1 MERSR
6 IEPGVLQVFRW
17 FAVLRIVL
25 LGAALGIT
33 YLIPFERRGPP
44 VDLPSLSVIP
54 WALLENALLFA
65 YLSWRRLHGTLGR
78 WYLPLG
84 ITLAALGLQ
93 LEQFWISPFTRIWQ
107 PEALL
112 FILLILVAWQ
122 YDFRWVV
129 LFSLAINGLE
139 FALETLFP
147 QPVFFITRSG
157 VPDNAILYGR
167 LIARMFSFL
176 VLGYVVTRLVA
187 AQRAQRHDLAAANK
201 KLVQHA
207 ATLEQLA
214 TSRERNRISREL
226 HDTLAHTLSAQT
238 VQLEAVMAV
247 WEPAPPKAQEM
258 LRQMLATARTGLEET
273 RRALR
278 ALRASPLEDLGLAQA
293 LRLLAQDFTDRNSL
307 ALEMDIAEHID
318 DISPEVEQCY
328 YRVAQEAL
336 ENTARHANARLVRVA
351 LSQVNGSVT
360 LTVSDD
366 GRGLEEGE
374 AENQRGLGIQ
384 GMRERAE
391 LIGASLE
398 LSSAPGKGTTVRLK
412 KESA

>member
-6 IEPGVLQVFRW
+6 IEPGILQVFRW
-17 FAVLRIVL
+17 FAILRIVL

-33 YLIPFERRGPP
+33 FLVPLERRGAPIGPP
-44 VDLPSLSVIP
+44 NISAVP
-54 WALLENALLFA
+54 WVFLENALLFG
-65 YLSWRRLHGTLGR
+65 YLSWVGLQGKLGR

-84 ITLAALGLQ
+84 IILATLGLQ
-93 LEQFWISPFTRIWQ
+93 LEQYWISPFTRIWQ

-122 YDFRWVV
+122 YDLRWVV

-139 FALETLFP
+139 IAFGLLFP
-147 QPVFFITRSG
+147 QPIFIIARGG
-157 VPDNAILYGR
+157 VADNTIFYGR
-167 LIARMFSFL
+167 LIARLFSFL
-176 VLGYVVTRLVA
+176 ILGYVVTRLVA

-201 KLVQHA
+201 KLIQHA

-214 TSRERNRISREL
+214 TSLERNRISREL

-293 LRLLAQDFTDRNSL
+293 VRLLAQDFTERNSL

-318 DISPEVEQCY
+318 DVSPEVEQCY

-336 ENTARHANARLVRVA
+336 ENAVRHANARQVRVT

-366 GRGLEEGE
+366 GRGLEESE
-374 AENQRGLGIQ
+374 PENRPGLGIQ

-391 LIGASLE
+391 MIGATLE
-398 LSSAPGKGTTVRLK
+398 LTSAPGKGTTVRLN
-412 KESA
+412 KESV